1 MVMTIYEETVGTE
14 VGMELIQAGR
24 EEYAITAESNHIL
37 ITKST
42 KVACWKVQEPPK
54 SIDYLIIDGNLKTLW
69 IENKSMWI
77 LFGSRIG

>member
-42 KVACWKVQEPPK
+42 KVACWKV
-54 SIDYLIIDGNLKTLW
+54 
-69 IENKSMWI
+69 
-77 LFGSRIG
+77 